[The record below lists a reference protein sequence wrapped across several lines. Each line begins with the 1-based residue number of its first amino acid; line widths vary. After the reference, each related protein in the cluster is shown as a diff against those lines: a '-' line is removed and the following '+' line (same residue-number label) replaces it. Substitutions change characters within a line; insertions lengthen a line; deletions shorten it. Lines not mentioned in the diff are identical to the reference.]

1 MNDNKGGIYIISG
14 PSGAGKSTVLG
25 KLFTKLDKYFFS
37 ISATTRAPRPGE
49 EDGVNYYFVSR
60 EKFLSMIENDELLEY
75 AEYVGNFYGTPLKPI
90 YDHVNDGYA
99 VFLDVE
105 VKGKKQVSEKVPEAV
120 SIFIAPP
127 SLEELENR
135 LRLRATDTEEAI
147 AMRLNRARE
156 ELDDDEE

>member
-60 EKFLSMIENDELLEY
+60 EKFLSMIENDELDDM
-75 AEYVGNFYGTPLKPI
+75 AE
-90 YDHVNDGYA
+90 
-99 VFLDVE
+99 
-105 VKGKKQVSEKVPEAV
+105 
-120 SIFIAPP
+120 
-127 SLEELENR
+127 
-135 LRLRATDTEEAI
+135 
-147 AMRLNRARE
+147 
-156 ELDDDEE
+156 